1 MATYGRNF
9 EFRIPPRGAARGGR
23 FAAPSTPLAGGAG
36 NPTGNIPIGA
46 PVVANLS
53 AGLDTAG
60 RQIVELA
67 PQGQTTDVNPL
78 CGVMVY
84 EYGPAAF
91 AGFDPYLTTYSDL
104 DFAPFGAGVQVVA
117 GDPAAKV
124 VLRTTVAFDFLGI
137 RPYPG
142 RVMVA
147 GMGATPSLSIGSF
160 LVPGVGNDASGYW
173 QTTATEAGAW
183 LVVTSI
189 DTVRDEVEAR
199 LLF

>member
-23 FAAPSTPLAGGAG
+23 FAVPSTPLTGGAG
-36 NPTGNIPIGA
+36 TPLGLIPIGA
-46 PVVANLS
+46 PVVANTA
-53 AGLDTAG
+53 AGLDSAG
-60 RQIVELA
+60 RQIVMLA
-67 PQGQTTDVNPL
+67 PAGQTTDVDPI

-91 AGFDPYLTTYSDL
+91 AGYDPYLTTYSDL
-104 DFAPFGAGVQVVA
+104 DSAPLAAGVQLVA
-117 GDPAAKV
+117 GDPAAKI
-124 VLRTTVAFDFLGI
+124 VLRNTVAFDFLGI

-142 RVMVA
+142 RLMIA
-147 GMGATPSLSIGSF
+147 GMGATPSVSIGSY
-160 LVPGVGNDASGYW
+160 LVPGVGNDTDGYW
-173 QTTATEAGAW
+173 QTTTTEAGAW
-183 LVVTSI
+183 AVVTSI